1 MNTHPTC
8 GWLWPAHDELELS
21 LLSVEEMATALAEL
35 EASFPSDEFDQ
46 AVTEYMLM
54 PDHELDQLYRQRCA
68 YL

>member
-1 MNTHPTC
+1 MPC
-8 GWLWPAHDELELS
+8 EQQLS
-21 LLSVEEMATALAEL
+21 LLSNEEMDTALAEL

-54 PDHELDQLYRQRCA
+54 DDYELDQTYRLRCA